1 MKRCYK
7 SLSSRV
13 PSIPSH
19 VWAMTL
25 FCHSTHVM
33 LKLGN
38 RCLECF
44 HCITSSAIVPHSVDQ
59 SQSKLPN
66 EPDIAYIVMEFT

>member
-25 FCHSTHVM
+25 FCHSHPCHAQARQ
-33 LKLGN
+33 L
-38 RCLECF
+38 
-44 HCITSSAIVPHSVDQ
+44 VPGMFSLHNFVSDRPRSVEQ